1 MLRAC
6 ASLTHLSTRQLSLCR
21 VDCRLEL
28 ICLFLKIASRLISA
42 LRRARASA
50 PSLFFSVRVLWLR
63 PYTRFHARAARH
75 GTSTMGDF
83 ADCTYQ
89 FKLLLIGD
97 SGVGKT
103 CLLLRFSD
111 DTFTVRVVVDNELTR
126 TPKAVRGRLSERWR
140 RCSTA
145 RGDFASHC
153 GARSR
158 AACAAALPPALEC
171 VFSALSLDRTRSSS
185 SCDSVRP
192 NPPPQES
199 YMSTIGVDLKLRHID
214 VDGTSVKLQMWDTAG
229 QERFRTI
236 TTSYYRS
243 ADGIIIV
250 YDTTDLTSFNNVKQW
265 LSEID
270 KYGNKKIAKLLVGN
284 KSDLVDGRQVKAE
297 MGQQFADSVGIEFLE
312 CSAKS
317 AANVEL
323 AFEKLT
329 RKMLAIKKEGGGAGG
344 GRGNTA
350 SLGAEGAKQGGG
362 CC

>member
-1 MLRAC
+1 
-6 ASLTHLSTRQLSLCR
+6 
-21 VDCRLEL
+21 
-28 ICLFLKIASRLISA
+28 
-42 LRRARASA
+42 
-50 PSLFFSVRVLWLR
+50 
-63 PYTRFHARAARH
+63 
-75 GTSTMGDF
+75 
-83 ADCTYQ
+83 
-89 FKLLLIGD
+89 
-97 SGVGKT
+97 
-103 CLLLRFSD
+103 
-111 DTFTVRVVVDNELTR
+111 
-126 TPKAVRGRLSERWR
+126 
-140 RCSTA
+140 
-145 RGDFASHC
+145 
-153 GARSR
+153 
-158 AACAAALPPALEC
+158 
-171 VFSALSLDRTRSSS
+171 
-185 SCDSVRP
+185 
-192 NPPPQES
+192 
-199 YMSTIGVDLKLRHID
+199 MSTIGVDLKLRHID

>member
-1 MLRAC
+1 
-6 ASLTHLSTRQLSLCR
+6 
-21 VDCRLEL
+21 
-28 ICLFLKIASRLISA
+28 
-42 LRRARASA
+42 
-50 PSLFFSVRVLWLR
+50 
-63 PYTRFHARAARH
+63 
-75 GTSTMGDF
+75 
-83 ADCTYQ
+83 
-89 FKLLLIGD
+89 
-97 SGVGKT
+97 
-103 CLLLRFSD
+103 
-111 DTFTVRVVVDNELTR
+111 
-126 TPKAVRGRLSERWR
+126 
-140 RCSTA
+140 
-145 RGDFASHC
+145 
-153 GARSR
+153 
-158 AACAAALPPALEC
+158 
-171 VFSALSLDRTRSSS
+171 
-185 SCDSVRP
+185 
-192 NPPPQES
+192 
-199 YMSTIGVDLKLRHID
+199 MSTIGVDLKLRHID

-329 RKMLAIKKEGGGAGG
+329 RKMLATKKEGGGGGGG

-350 SLGAEGAKQGGG
+350 SLGSEGAKQGGG

>member
-1 MLRAC
+1 
-6 ASLTHLSTRQLSLCR
+6 
-21 VDCRLEL
+21 
-28 ICLFLKIASRLISA
+28 
-42 LRRARASA
+42 
-50 PSLFFSVRVLWLR
+50 
-63 PYTRFHARAARH
+63 
-75 GTSTMGDF
+75 
-83 ADCTYQ
+83 
-89 FKLLLIGD
+89 
-97 SGVGKT
+97 
-103 CLLLRFSD
+103 
-111 DTFTVRVVVDNELTR
+111 
-126 TPKAVRGRLSERWR
+126 
-140 RCSTA
+140 
-145 RGDFASHC
+145 
-153 GARSR
+153 
-158 AACAAALPPALEC
+158 
-171 VFSALSLDRTRSSS
+171 
-185 SCDSVRP
+185 
-192 NPPPQES
+192 
-199 YMSTIGVDLKLRHID
+199 MSTIGVDLKLRHID

-329 RKMLAIKKEGGGAGG
+329 RKMLAIKKEGGGGGGG